1 MSLAQG
7 TRRKHS
13 ACTYVV
19 ELVEHGDGGLPV
31 DAGVGDGD
39 TVLEG
44 GRTFGGHVL
53 SSGVDV
59 GLDHDTG
66 DIAVTGD
73 ELLTNAIDDFGLV
86 VVVLLRIAV
95 CSEMRDGKGRKK
107 KKQEKKH
114 PREQSIMMEGWC

>member
-53 SSGVDV
+53 SSRVDV
-59 GLDHDTG
+59 RLDHYANDPG
-66 DIAVTGD
+66 LAVSD
-73 ELLTNAIDDFGLV
+73 LLSDVSGHEGLV
-86 VVVLLRIAV
+86 SMVLIRVA
-95 CSEMRDGKGRKK
+95 
-107 KKQEKKH
+107 
-114 PREQSIMMEGWC
+114 